1 MSINELLAQKAE
13 LERQIAEQTRAER
26 ASAVSQIKT
35 LMSTYGLTPSDI
47 VTDSG
52 KVAKSPAREKSTP
65 RATPRATIAP
75 KYRNDAGNT
84 WTGRGLKPRW
94 LTTAL
99 AGGATL
105 EQFAI

>member
-47 VTDSG
+47 VTDSA

-65 RATPRATIAP
+65 RATVAP

-84 WTGRGLKPRW
+84 WTGRGLTPRW